1 MAETISKLSV
11 RELDLAGKRVFIRVD
26 FNVPIRDGVVADD
39 TRIQAALPTIR
50 LVKEAGGRVILASH
64 LGRPKGERKPEFS
77 LEPAARRL
85 GELLGEK
92 VGFVSDCIGDEVTKA
107 VESLDSGQVLVLE
120 NVRFYKGET
129 ENNPEFARQLASIAD
144 EFVND
149 AFGTAHRAH
158 ASTVGV
164 PQSLGKGAA
173 GLLIDKELEALS
185 KVLYSAEH
193 PVVAIFG
200 GAKVSDKI
208 DVIENFLGFADA
220 VLLAGGMAFTFLKAQ
235 GKEIGNSLLE
245 AEKLDVATG
254 LLASA
259 KERGV
264 DLALPLDVVVASELK
279 EGVDTQTVPTDEIPS
294 ETMGLDVGPATVEAF
309 NKKLEGAK
317 TVIWNGPLGVF
328 ELDQFAK
335 GTLGV
340 GEAVAHCGAFTLIG
354 GGDSVSAVKKAG
366 VADRIS
372 HISTGGGA
380 SLQFL
385 AGKELPGI
393 AILTDR
399 RS

>member
-1 MAETISKLSV
+1 MSKLSV
-11 RELDLAGKRVFIRVD
+11 RDLDLAGKRVFIRVD
-26 FNVPIRDGVVADD
+26 FNVPIREGVVADD

-50 LVKEAGGRVILASH
+50 LVKETGGRVILASH
-64 LGRPKGERKPEFS
+64 LGRPKGEKKLEFS
-77 LEPAARRL
+77 LEPVARRL
-85 GELLGEK
+85 AELLGED
-92 VGFVSDCIGDEVTKA
+92 VGFVSDCIGDEVAAA
-107 VESLDSGQVLVLE
+107 VEALQPGQVLVLE
-120 NVRFYKGET
+120 NVRFHEGET
-129 ENNPEFARQLASIAD
+129 KNDPEFARQLASVVD

-173 GLLIDKELEALS
+173 GLLIDKELNALS
-185 KVLYSAEH
+185 RVLYSAEH

-208 DVIENFLGFADA
+208 DVIENFLGFADTI
-220 VLLAGGMAFTFLKAQ
+220 LLGGGMAFTFFKAQ

-245 AEKLDVATG
+245 AEKIDVANN

-259 KERGV
+259 EERGV
-264 DLALPLDVVVASELK
+264 DLVLPVDVVVAPRLEA
-279 EGVDTQTVPTDEIPS
+279 GVDTQTVPVDEISS
-294 ETMGLDVGPATVEAF
+294 ESMGLDVGPATVELF
-309 NKKLEGAK
+309 RKKLDGAR

-328 ELDQFAK
+328 EMDQFAN
-335 GTLGV
+335 GTLGI
-340 GEAVAHCGAFTLIG
+340 GEAVAHSGAFTLIG

-366 VADRIS
+366 LADRIS

-385 AGKELPGI
+385 AGKKLPGI
-393 AILTDR
+393 AILSDR
-399 RS
+399 RN